1 MLKNNGWVAK
11 VSGLLDIPSN
21 LETSFHEGMEENISI
36 RDLKLGNICK
46 IGRQHMLTSILQ

>member
-46 IGRQHMLTSILQ
+46 IGRQHMLTSILH